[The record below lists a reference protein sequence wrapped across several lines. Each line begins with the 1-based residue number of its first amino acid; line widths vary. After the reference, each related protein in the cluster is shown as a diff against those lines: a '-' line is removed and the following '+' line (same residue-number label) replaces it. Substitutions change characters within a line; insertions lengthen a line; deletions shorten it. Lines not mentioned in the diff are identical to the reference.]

1 MLKSLK
7 DMSEDEIKNFMVEHN
22 LLNMA
27 QIGNEVGLSRERI
40 RQIFKDKNINIF
52 DLKKDVTI
60 VLKKKDITLKGE
72 EWKKISNPQTSHN
85 YYVSSLGRIARGIQK
100 KINGVEFEQKKL
112 LKPSIGNCG
121 RLRINLSVL
130 SEKNT
135 TKNIT
140 NYLHILIATHF
151 HDVDKSK
158 NFRVKH
164 GDCDFNN
171 NKYENLIVEYNKKQ

>member
-171 NKYENLIVEYNKKQ
+171 NKYENLIVGYNKKQ